1 MGLEEAVP
9 SRPSRLTTREPTIV
23 MIKAQGEEG
32 MEPGGGGRRSRER
45 QTDRG
50 LGRKKEA
57 RGLGS
62 AASVYLLGF
71 TFYMS
76 AVKNERLRLDGSR
89 IYRL

>member
-1 MGLEEAVP
+1 
-9 SRPSRLTTREPTIV
+9 
-23 MIKAQGEEG
+23 MIKARGDEG
-32 MEPGGGGRRSRER
+32 MEPGGGGGRRARER

-57 RGLGS
+57 RGLGPT
-62 AASVYLLGF
+62 ARVYLLGF

-76 AVKNERLRLDGSR
+76 TVKNERLRLDGSR